1 MSVIYA
7 FGMHLFVMVTLL
19 KKPAVSRQANS
30 VDFCFTSI
38 ILLLDN
44 QYGYLTLSQSSVA
57 AIDKYCKVYNE

>member
-19 KKPAVSRQANS
+19 KKPAVSRQTNS

-38 ILLLDN
+38 IFLLDN
-44 QYGYLTLSQSSVA
+44 EYD
-57 AIDKYCKVYNE
+57 I